1 MSLSGPGSRLDSH
14 QSDNLATLRRKGLSF
29 KLATRANATVLE
41 YARKLSNPN
50 SKRPVDGELFMVA
63 TSGSSTAIVNTLS
76 LSHGVTAR
84 EIELPDYD
92 KDRLEDVGF
101 LTAMTLVLLGNYAQ
115 TGHFGGPL
123 AYTPYAVTS
132 HLVGPDLGGLRYDY
146 RRPKHPYSDRF
157 MLAGGHNAPV
167 TYALWMIL
175 GEALARKHAL
185 TGDDR
190 YAADPNTSMLSI
202 DALGFRRGRGA
213 LDTLLQENDLVDHP
227 LMAQAKIR
235 GIRSLAGHSETT
247 DLTNDVNGGPSGI
260 GIATSAGKAA
270 FWDIVGAPDSLKIM
284 AIEGEFAMTSGHSQE
299 MKTAAVAQQVGKR
312 LRILLSYNNAG
323 IDDELVGSV
332 IRPVYDAYRIEDQWA
347 AYGWNVMT
355 LDNGN
360 DYDQVVAA
368 FKTMEEWD
376 HEDDRPMIVVGKTVK
391 GWWPAAVDGQ
401 IPGYGEQVVSYHS
414 HPYNL
419 AMNGDYFVGLAETF
433 ERRFGVEFEGIRDG
447 AVSDDRDR
455 LIQFKKNI
463 DVAMSVLEKNGLGD
477 WIADRL
483 VELGESVDDSLPLRI
498 DRATDP
504 FKDPRLAVK
513 NLPVEPQNLTVTN
526 PSTGEE
532 KGLSIKLF
540 EEPGNVRGTRR
551 AISEIIKWA
560 NYVTNNRFIV
570 VAADLAESI
579 NVEHGAIWDTFDPV
593 ANPSGGRLKAAIQ
606 EAGNASTAIGL
617 VGQSVSLD
625 PDEHVGVW
633 ALSGTYG
640 AFTPLMYLPSR
651 VWSQQNQDSPF
662 RTGVL
667 HILAGHSGPETAAD
681 ARTHFGIFSP
691 QVWKLFPRGQAIT
704 LSFWDYNDVA
714 PSYFAAAEIAAREK
728 EVGVIVLEVAR
739 PDFPVADRSTFA
751 DTDLR
756 AAAKGFYLIRDF
768 DPDKP
773 RHGSVVVQGS
783 SSTVNLVSVLPRLEE
798 EGVNVRV
805 IAAISDELFTRQ
817 SQEYQDSVL
826 PASAK
831 YDMMI
836 VTTGTRRMWPVQN
849 VGPLTDE
856 YSLTSDWDNQWL
868 TGGSESDVIA
878 EAHLDADSIY
888 AGIKRFANERESRMS
903 RQRDALAVLG

>member
-1 MSLSGPGSRLDSH
+1 
-14 QSDNLATLRRKGLSF
+14 
-29 KLATRANATVLE
+29 
-41 YARKLSNPN
+41 
-50 SKRPVDGELFMVA
+50 MVA
-63 TSGSSTAIVNTLS
+63 TNGSSTATVNTLS
-76 LSHGVTAR
+76 LSHGTTAR
-84 EIELPDYD
+84 VVDLPDFD
-92 KDRLEDVGF
+92 KERLEDVGF

-123 AYTPYAVTS
+123 AYTPYTVAS

-167 TYALWMIL
+167 TYALWMIM
-175 GEALARKHAL
+175 GEALERKRAA

-190 YAADPNTSMLSI
+190 YAADPDTSMLSI

-213 LDTLLQENDLVDHP
+213 LDTLLDETGLTDHP

-347 AYGWNVMT
+347 AYGWNVLT

-391 GWWPAAVDGQ
+391 GWWPGAVDGQ
-401 IPGYGEQVVSYHS
+401 IPGFGEQVVSYHS

-419 AMNGDYFVGLAETF
+419 AMNGDYFVALAETF
-433 ERRFGVEFEGIRDG
+433 ENRFGVKFEGIRDG
-447 AVSDDRDR
+447 AVSDDRER
-455 LIQFKKNI
+455 LIQFKTNI
-463 DVAMSVLEKNGLGD
+463 DVAMSVLEQNGLGD

-483 VELGESVDDSLPLRI
+483 VEIGDSVDDALPLRI
-498 DRATDP
+498 NRDTDP
-504 FKDPRLAVK
+504 FQDSRLKVK
-513 NLPVEPQNLTVTN
+513 NLPVGAQDLTVTN
-526 PSTGEE
+526 PSTGDR
-532 KGLSIKLF
+532 KQLGVKLF

-551 AISEIIKWA
+551 AISEIIKWM
-560 NYVTNNRFIV
+560 NYVTDNRFVV

-593 ANPSGGRLKAAIQ
+593 ANPSGSRLKAAIQ

-617 VGQSVSLD
+617 VGQSASLD
-625 PDEHVGVW
+625 PDQHVGVW

-640 AFTPLMYLPSR
+640 AFTPLMYLPAR

-681 ARTHFGIFSP
+681 ARTHFGIFAP

-714 PSYFAAAEIAAREK
+714 PGYFAAAEIAARESK
-728 EVGVIVLEVAR
+728 VGVIVLEVAR

-751 DTDLR
+751 DTDLK

-773 RHGSVVVQGS
+773 KHGYVVVQGS
-783 SSTVNLVSVLPRLEE
+783 SSTVNLMSALPRLEA

-805 IAAISDELFTRQ
+805 IAAISEELFTRQ
-817 SQEYQDSVL
+817 PQEYQDSVL
-826 PASAK
+826 PAGAK
-831 YDMMI
+831 YDMMV
-836 VTTGTRRMWPVQN
+836 VTTGTRRMWPIQN
-849 VGPLTDE
+849 AGPLTDE

-868 TGGSESDVIA
+868 TGGTEADVIA
-878 EAHLDADSIY
+878 EAHLDAESIY
-888 AGIKRFANERESRMS
+888 AGIKRFADERETRIAS
-903 RQRDALAVLG
+903 QTTALAGLG